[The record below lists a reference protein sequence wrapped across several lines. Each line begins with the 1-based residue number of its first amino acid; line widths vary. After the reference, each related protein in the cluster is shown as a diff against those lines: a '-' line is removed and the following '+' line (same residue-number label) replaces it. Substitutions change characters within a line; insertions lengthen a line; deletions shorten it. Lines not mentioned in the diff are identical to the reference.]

1 MTSLWLTAG
10 NDLNPFCSATE
21 NSVIVKISDAG
32 ASKGIDHIR
41 SGFDWDYLADIE
53 YDSLI

>member
-1 MTSLWLTAG
+1 M
-10 NDLNPFCSATE
+10 NPFCSATE